1 MEEVNS
7 KLGNSEEL
15 TEDTELNLDLEKMYK
30 FVRWILKGKAI
41 PGNDRSLSKTTMG
54 KKV

>member
-15 TEDTELNLDLEKMYK
+15 TEDTELNLDLEKCINLLDG
-30 FVRWILKGKAI
+30 F
-41 PGNDRSLSKTTMG
+41 
-54 KKV
+54 